1 MTAEE
6 DVKKLLSCMQD
17 PMTIVNMRR
26 IFLLMMRV
34 HWSDSAHFGFFEE
47 FLECDTY
54 NYENPNEGLTVDLRE
69 TFNPENTDRFP
80 GVFVGFY
87 NGFTFEKK
95 AIDDFHSR
103 SDDRARTHRVKR
115 STGRLV
121 VSHIH
126 TSADIALSMAEID
139 AEFLFGIREALF
151 NYLPIKGF
159 DVTNIGE
166 PVKVGESPQRFYR
179 VEVVAELTADFAVTT
194 NIESHR
200 IKKIAATLNPAS
212 Q

>member
-1 MTAEE
+1 MSAEE
-6 DVKKLLSCMQD
+6 DVKTLLSCMKD

-34 HWSDSAHFGFFEE
+34 HWSDSDHFGFFEE
-47 FLECDTY
+47 HLGCETY
-54 NYENPNEGLTVDLRE
+54 NYDDPKQGLTVDLRE
-69 TFNPENTDRFP
+69 TFDPTNTDRFP
-80 GVFVGFY
+80 GVFVGFH
-87 NGFTFEKK
+87 NGFTFDKK

-103 SDDRARTHRVKR
+103 NTDRSRTHRVKR
-115 STGRLV
+115 TSGRLV

-126 TSADIALSMAEID
+126 KSADIALSMGEID

-151 NYLPIKGF
+151 AQLPLRGF
-159 DVTNIGE
+159 DITNIGE
-166 PVKVGESPQRFYR
+166 PVKVGEAPQRFYR

-200 IKKIAATLNPAS
+200 IKKIAARFNPATH
-212 Q
+212 